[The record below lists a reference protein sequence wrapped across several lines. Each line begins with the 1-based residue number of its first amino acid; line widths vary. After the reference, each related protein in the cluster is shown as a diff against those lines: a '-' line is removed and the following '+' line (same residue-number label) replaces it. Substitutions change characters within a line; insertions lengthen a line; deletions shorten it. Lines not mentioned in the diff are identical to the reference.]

1 VSAPQALL
9 EGDASALCATTL
21 RRGSKSFALAGRL
34 LPRSIARDAAT
45 LYTFCRYVDDAVDQ
59 APAGQ
64 EQRALD
70 AMRRQV
76 TSVYR
81 GEAQTTAFWSAFAD
95 LVQRVELPERYVNE
109 LLLGMQMDVDGARYD
124 TLDQLLLYCYRV
136 AGVVGLMMCHVL
148 GVRDDA
154 ALRNAAHL
162 GIALQLTNISRDVQ
176 EDWQRGRLYIPRSL
190 LPGVVQFLPGAG
202 PLGTLQAA
210 AIARALGELAHVAD
224 QFYASGEAG
233 LFALSGRARF
243 AVRTARL
250 VYGQIGALLKR
261 RRYDVLRGRVI
272 VPAHQKLA
280 LLLRA
285 AAASVADAFRKRGQP
300 PLRLPARVLSYPC
313 DVLSS

>member
-9 EGDASALCATTL
+9 ERDASSLCATTL

-34 LPRSIARDAAT
+34 LPRSLARDAAT

-70 AMRRQV
+70 VMRSHVR
-76 TSVYR
+76 SVYR
-81 GEAQTTAFWSAFAD
+81 GEAQIAPFWRAFAD
-95 LVQRVELPERYVNE
+95 LVQRVGLPERYVNE
-109 LLLGMQMDVDGARYD
+109 LLLGMQMDVDAARYD

-162 GIALQLTNISRDVQ
+162 GIALQLTNIARDVQ
-176 EDWQRGRLYIPRSL
+176 EDWQRGRLYIPRSF
-190 LPGVVQFLPGAG
+190 LPASVEFSPGAG
-202 PLGTLQAA
+202 PLGASQAA
-210 AIARALGELAHVAD
+210 AIARALGELAQVAD
-224 QFYASGEAG
+224 RFYASGDAG
-233 LFALSGRARF
+233 LFALSSRARF

-250 VYGQIGALLKR
+250 VYAQIGALLKR
-261 RRYDVLRGRVI
+261 RRYDVLWGRVI

-285 AAASVADAFRKRGQP
+285 AAASVVDAFRKGGQP
-300 PLRLPARVLSYPC
+300 VRLPARVLSYPY